1 MRNDDEIEVPVEEV
15 EVGDTVIVRSG
26 EKISVDGIVV
36 DGHSFIK
43 ESMITGKS
51 VPSRKM
57 LETPFQRNNQQNWH
71 FEVYSTKSRKRN
83 NSGADCN
90 VDP

>member
-1 MRNDDEIEVPVEEV
+1 
-15 EVGDTVIVRSG
+15 VIVRSG

-57 LETPFQRNNQQNWH
+57 LETPFSAEQ
-71 FEVYSTKSRKRN
+71 STKL
-83 NSGADCN
+83 AL
-90 VDP
+90 